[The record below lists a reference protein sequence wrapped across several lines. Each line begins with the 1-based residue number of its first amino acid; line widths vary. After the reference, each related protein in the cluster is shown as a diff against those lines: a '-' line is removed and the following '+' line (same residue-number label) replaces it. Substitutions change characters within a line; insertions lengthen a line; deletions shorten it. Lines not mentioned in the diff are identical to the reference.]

1 MSHISPSFSPS
12 QIGWYSEDEGL
23 HLTTTLEASQD
34 TTSLPLTAQLVSDD
48 GDRDSRSISE
58 KRLGSPQ
65 EPTKEVKDSKLK
77 TLPIFS
83 YESFISRTWALVV
96 VSVAIFGVVVSLWMM
111 VYVFQKICDGTLN
124 GNQLMGVLLL
134 FGVMGLFS
142 SVIPWLLPPNETVC
156 AVRHFMHPLLLVIC
170 FAILLVKSMQ
180 LRSLVTIGVGGS
192 LPQVNQ
198 LVSLFFMITIQVV
211 IAVEWYFA
219 TSPIGVRLI
228 DGYPECSVSPPRFL
242 LLHIYPAVLLMLSF
256 FYALSVIRVKRN
268 FNEGRWITCATL
280 FIIPIFAAWPVVY
293 YFAPAPFHDPS
304 VAVSVLAVAGV
315 LLAAIF
321 LPKMNTISQQS
332 HLKSCDMSRTN
343 SDATVYTGFSDYLPF
358 AGRSNFQQTQHATKG
373 SSPAFPV
380 YGYTTSQ
387 FVSPESRLRRP
398 SPSKSRSSGSCSR
411 RRHSAGFNGLNYVS
425 PPSAAAGANLKTF
438 SDWSRE
444 YSPAATASTNYHQRH
459 HHHHHNRHNNHG
471 SVDDDFVAPSAIYR
485 SPPPTENHASTV
497 ASHGHYQNLVSTAMD
512 EDAARERRRK
522 STSAFRSEA
531 SADRKS
537 RSRSRR

>member
-1 MSHISPSFSPS
+1 MKLS

-23 HLTTTLEASQD
+23 HLTATVDASPD

-48 GDRDSRSISE
+48 GDRNSRSISE
-58 KRLGSPQ
+58 QRLGNPRESAS
-65 EPTKEVKDSKLK
+65 EVRDSKLE

-156 AVRHFMHPLLLVIC
+156 ALRHFLHPLLLVIC

-192 LPQVNQ
+192 LPEINQ

-228 DGYPECSVSPPRFL
+228 DGYPECNVSPPRFL

-256 FYALSVIRVKRN
+256 FYALSVIKVKRN

-293 YFAPAPFHDPS
+293 YFAPVPFHDPS

-358 AGRSNFQQTQHATKG
+358 AGRSQFQQTQHASKG
-373 SSPAFPV
+373 SSPVFPV

-387 FVSPESRLRRP
+387 FVSPESRHRRR
-398 SPSKSRSSGSCSR
+398 SHSKSRSSGSCSR

-425 PPSAAAGANLKTF
+425 PPTAVGANLKTF

-444 YSPAATASTNYHQRH
+444 YSPSTVASTNYHQRH
-459 HHHHHNRHNNHG
+459 HQHHHHNHNNRS
-471 SVDDDFVAPSAIYR
+471 SVEDDFVAPSTIYR
-485 SPPPTENHASTV
+485 GSPPTENHASTV
-497 ASHGHYQNLVSTAMD
+497 ASHGHYQNLVSTALD
-512 EDAARERRRK
+512 EDAARDRRRK

-531 SADRKS
+531 SADHKS
-537 RSRSRR
+537 RSRR